1 MSKVTTTDFYPNNP
15 VTSAA
20 AVNANYTS
28 FLGSNTLNADNIR
41 VEGIDTRNV
50 IGPSMVEFIGG
61 QDNGYDIAFPGP
73 VTAAATYPFYTSTV
87 GGKGPNVAEFP
98 INHDSTGATNTNP
111 GFGTKLATGI
121 AGTVLKQ
128 GDIIRCRWWVN
139 VFAAGVTDNGSVAA
153 DHSSQLIYT
162 GARPQGGANGS
173 GVGEW
178 CALVYPKYNLTSAAL
193 LDANFVDVGNVSGLV
208 AVDPPNETPGIGGAV
223 KCSGGAF
230 DHVSVIPQFIMTA
243 GNGVAAYAVGTYPGY
258 MADTAYQG
266 EHILKVPQGVAGQ
279 TLYGAQL
286 FFSGAWRMT
295 SDLAVTPNAA
305 LFLENQVCNN
315 AIATYGVSGMIGLER
330 AYIQVTVYRNTE
342 V

>member
-1 MSKVTTTDFYPNNP
+1 VSKITTTDFYPNNP

-20 AVNANYTS
+20 AVNANYAS
-28 FLGSNTLNADNIR
+28 FLGSNAINNENVR

-50 IGPSMVEFIGG
+50 TGPSMIEYIGAV
-61 QDNGYDIAFPGP
+61 DNGYDIAFPGP

-111 GFGTKLATGI
+111 GFGTKLPI
-121 AGTVLKQ
+121 GTVLKQ

-139 VFAAGVTDNGSVAA
+139 VFATGVTDNGSVAA
-153 DHSSQLIYT
+153 DHASQIIFT

-178 CALVYPKYNLTSAAL
+178 CALVYPKYNLTSNAL
-193 LDANFVDVGNVSGLV
+193 LDANFVDVGAVSGLV

-230 DHVSVIPQFIMTA
+230 DHVSVIPQFLMTA
-243 GNGVAAYAVGTYPGY
+243 GNGVAAYATATYQGY

-266 EHILKVPQGVAGQ
+266 EHILRVPAGVAGQ

-286 FFSGAWRMT
+286 FFSGAWRMDT
-295 SDLAVTPNAA
+295 DGGVTPGPA
-305 LFLENQVCNN
+305 LFLENVVCNN
-315 AIATYGVSGMIGLER
+315 AVASYGVSGMMGLER
-330 AYIQVTVYRNTE
+330 AYIQITIYRNTE

>member
-1 MSKVTTTDFYPNNP
+1 MSKITTTDFYPNNP

-20 AVNANYTS
+20 AVNANYAS
-28 FLGSNTLNADNIR
+28 FLGSNTINSENVR

-50 IGPSMVEFIGG
+50 SGPSMVQYIGAA
-61 QDNGYDIAFPGP
+61 DNGYNLTFPSP
-73 VTAAATYPFYTSTV
+73 VSAGATYPFYTSTG
-87 GGKGPNVAEFP
+87 GGKGPNIAEFP

-111 GFGTKLATGI
+111 GFGTKLPI
-121 AGTVLKQ
+121 GTVLKQ

-139 VFAAGVTDNGSVAA
+139 VFVNGVTDNFSVAA
-153 DHSSQLIYT
+153 DHSSQLIYI

-178 CALVYPKYNLTSAAL
+178 CALVYPKYNLTSNAL
-193 LDANFVDVGNVSGLV
+193 LDANFVDVGAVSGLV

-230 DHVSVIPQFIMTA
+230 DHVSMIPHFIMTA
-243 GNGVAAYAVGTYPGY
+243 GNAIGAYAVGTYQGY

-266 EHILKVPQGVAGQ
+266 EHILKVPAGVAGQ

-295 SDLAVTPNAA
+295 SDLAPDANAA
-305 LFLENQVCNN
+305 LFLEDQVCDN
-315 AIATYGVSGMIGLER
+315 AIASYGVSGMIGLER
-330 AYIQVTVYRNTE
+330 AYIQITIYRNTE